1 MERRLLYLTLLILG
15 ILTLSSFYLSWS
27 VDRGM
32 GEITVERRVIEP
44 EPGHQVSF
52 LVYQPR
58 TANHYQ
64 PMPIVLTIHG
74 LAGSKEGMYAF
85 NIELARRNFT
95 VVSVDLPGH
104 GDSPLPFELDQYHS
118 MAEDAYAALSY
129 VQNTWAHVDNSA
141 YGVLSHSL
149 GLRVAVE
156 LQDFAIAPLAYV
168 TVGDVGQTG
177 EGGYL
182 DLPGNMLMAIGESD
196 EMIPTSTA
204 LEAIRYV
211 TGNASAEA
219 GVTYGS
225 FTNETA
231 YKLAFAQTNHLF
243 EATDPTIVSESIA
256 WLVQGVQGGNH
267 LQHTLD
273 PTSQVFSFKTVG
285 MMVGTVSLLAAVIP
299 FMALIHSFM
308 PKRIRPREITSDC
321 PSLSVSKRVV
331 YGSLLGAIPIA
342 VYAIASSV
350 GLQLENSGMA
360 LLDSM
365 FATGLGLFYVLTA
378 VGMALTLYVLLGRD
392 AFSAALAAVGI
403 GRSNLAE
410 NLKDLVKGLFL
421 ASLTVVWFM
430 TFLSLCGLEEWMQP
444 WISLSLL
451 RWPVWQRGINTLI
464 IAALAVPYLVMDS
477 IMMRGVLRVNR
488 DSGDPLSRVKDVA
501 LVFVGKFAIMA
512 VLAFAFSLGTAALGI
527 LTVEVTLLSLP
538 LLLFLVINL
547 LVTTISVWTIVDL
560 ENTWPAVFVGA
571 FLLALVA
578 ISSVPLI

>member
-1 MERRLLYLTLLILG
+1 
-15 ILTLSSFYLSWS
+15 
-27 VDRGM
+27 M
-32 GEITVERRVIEP
+32 GEITIERRVIEP

-74 LAGSKEGMYAF
+74 LAGSKERMYAF

-104 GDSPLPFELDQYHS
+104 GDSPLPFQPDQYHS
-118 MAEDAYAALSY
+118 MAEDAYAALRF
-129 VQNTWAHVDNSA
+129 VQNTWPQVDNEA

-156 LQDFAIAPLAYV
+156 LQDFTIAPLAYV
-168 TVGDVGQTG
+168 TVGDVGQTD
-177 EGGYL
+177 EGGYV
-182 DLPGNMLMAIGESD
+182 DLPGNLLMALGESD
-196 EMIPTSTA
+196 EMIPASTA
-204 LEAIRYV
+204 LDAIRYV

-225 FTNETA
+225 FTTETA

-243 EATDPTIVSESIA
+243 EATDPTIVSESVA

-273 PTSQVFSFKTVG
+273 PMSQIFSFKTAG
-285 MMVGTVSLLAAVIP
+285 MMGGTLSLLASVLP
-299 FMALIHSFM
+299 FMALIYSFI
-308 PKRIRPREITSDC
+308 PKRMRPRRIPSDS
-321 PSLSVSKRVV
+321 PSLSASRRVV
-331 YGSLLGAIPIA
+331 YGSLLGALPIA
-342 VYAIASSV
+342 VYAITSSV
-350 GLQLENSGMA
+350 GLELENSGMA

-365 FATGLGLFYVLTA
+365 FATGLGLFYILTA
-378 VGMALTLYVLLGRD
+378 VGMALTLYALLGRD
-392 AFSAALAAVGI
+392 AFGAALATVGI
-403 GRSNLAE
+403 GRSNLAD
-410 NLKDLVKGLFL
+410 NFKDIVKGLFL
-421 ASLTVVWFM
+421 AGVTVAWFM

-444 WISLSLL
+444 WISLCFL
-451 RWPVWQRGINTLI
+451 RWPVWQRGVNTI
-464 IAALAVPYLVMDS
+464 VMAGLAIPYLVMDS
-477 IMMRGVLRVNR
+477 TMMRGILLVNR
-488 DSGDPLSRVKDVA
+488 DSGDLPSRIKDIA
-501 LVFVGKFAIMA
+501 LVFVGKFAVMA
-512 VLAFAFSLGTAALGI
+512 VLALAFSFGTAALGI
-527 LTVEVTLLSLP
+527 LTVRVTLLGLL

-547 LVTTISVWTIVDL
+547 LVTAISIWTIVDV
-560 ENTWPAVFVGA
+560 ENTWPAMFVGA